1 MQTLPIPTHPS
12 QEILDSTKIQCY
24 QDCPR
29 KFFFEYML
37 GWRSSY
43 PSNHLH
49 FGKCVHLALE
59 HIILHNYDGK
69 AVIEALEIFNN
80 EYRHLFP
87 ESTDAMY
94 TPKTPGRFFDCLLM
108 YLKQWASDRGQYEV
122 YKTEFGGTVSLGD
135 GYKVAFKMDTILRDR
150 HTGLY
155 VSLEHKT
162 GGGNYVNSNYDV
174 QHEMGI
180 QCGTYTHVLNCIFPP
195 EQVGGVIINLL
206 QFKKTLDKNYK
217 GTDFI
222 LQRFPINL
230 SNARMYDW
238 MMNTRMWID
247 RINADK
253 LTLSDSSPSEDIMM
267 CFPKNGRSCT
277 NYNKACPYLDMCRA
291 WENPLRH
298 IDRMPNDLEVSFW
311 NPLEEDLR
319 EVMEL

>member
-1 MQTLPIPTHPS
+1 MNLPIPYHPS
-12 QEILDSTKIQCY
+12 QDILDSTKIQCY

-29 KFFFEYML
+29 KFFYEYML

-59 HIILHNYDGK
+59 HITLHNCTGK
-69 AVIEALEIFNN
+69 AVIEAIEIFNT
-80 EYRHLFP
+80 EYRMLFP
-87 ESTDAMY
+87 ESTDAIY

-108 YLKQWASDRGQYEV
+108 YLKQWASDKTQYTT

-135 GYKVAFKMDTILRDR
+135 GYKVAFKMDTILLDNY
-150 HTGLY
+150 TGLY
-155 VSLEHKT
+155 CSLEHKT
-162 GGGNYVNSNYDV
+162 AGGNWVNQNYDI

-195 EQVGGVIINLL
+195 EQVSGVIINLL
-206 QFKKTLDKNYK
+206 QFKKTKDHLYK
-217 GTDFI
+217 GNDFI

-230 SNARMYDW
+230 SNSRMYDW
-238 MMNTRMWID
+238 MENTKMWID
-247 RINADK
+247 LINENTAK
-253 LTLSDSSPSEDIMM
+253 LSECSDSDDLMR

-277 NYNKACPYLDMCRA
+277 NYNKACTYLDLCRA
-291 WENPLRH
+291 WQNPLQH
-298 IDRMPNDLEVSFW
+298 LHRMPNDMTVSFW

-319 EVMEL
+319 EIMTL

>member
-1 MQTLPIPTHPS
+1 MDLPIPIHPS
-12 QEILDSTKIQCY
+12 QEVIDSTKIQCY
-24 QDCPR
+24 QSCPR
-29 KFFFEYML
+29 QFFYEYML

-59 HIILHNYDGK
+59 HIILHNYSGQ
-69 AVIEALEIFNN
+69 AVIEALEIFNT

-87 ESTDAMY
+87 ESTDTVF

-108 YLKQWASDRGQYEV
+108 YLKQWASDKAQYTT

-135 GYKVAFKMDTILRDR
+135 HYKVAFKMDTILQDNY
-150 HTGLY
+150 TGLY
-155 VSLEHKT
+155 CSLEHKT
-162 GGGNYVNSNYDV
+162 GGGNYVSHFYDI

-195 EQVGGVIINLL
+195 EQVSGVIINLL
-206 QFKKTLDKNYK
+206 QFKKTLDKTYK
-217 GTDFI
+217 GNEFI

-247 RINADK
+247 RINADNRC
-253 LTLSDSSPSEDIMM
+253 LSESTDESDLLL

-277 NYNKACPYLDMCRA
+277 NYNKACAYIDMCCA
-291 WENPLRH
+291 WGNPLQH
-298 IDRMPNDLEVSFW
+298 LDRMPNDLEVSFW

-319 EVMEL
+319 EIMIL